1 MTISSPSGVL
11 SKLKMKVE
19 TGTEEV
25 SRIEAAKTEL
35 QAQVRSKP
43 VVKGSLVGFCLA
55 IVMCIEEICSQLC

>member
-1 MTISSPSGVL
+1 MLHPYYMTISSPSGVL

-43 VVKGSLVGFCLA
+43 VKGSF
-55 IVMCIEEICSQLC
+55 ICGLMVV